1 MIMFFT
7 LGKKKSSA
15 IASAPPIKMLLCCK
29 WNQPRASL
37 LLMCSQACFSLFT
50 VYFTCE
56 YLPGMTLYYLTLL
69 CTPSLLRKKMPRE
82 KKWSKCHSW
91 IGMHSWIW
99 RIYYCTHPTPQQY
112 TCQGAGKYRRKPALK
127 YLIKHIKYNSRW
139 SVFVHCFAQGYLWRH
154 IQVSSELWW
163 ILDEQNQEFSS
174 HGKKK
179 SHKNSNPVLILLFFS
194 DFKHSDFYFLKHNPS
209 CCSSVPVFC
218 IQHNHSFV
226 NEGCK
231 QFVLPHKT

>member
-1 MIMFFT
+1 MNSPNMVT
-7 LGKKKSSA
+7 LQQRQVLLCSVGGKASILPQLGWGYFCIKTPMVVDPKGLTRLKIIKIIKSELLFQLYSRCSYDNVFYSRKKKSSA

-112 TCQGAGKYRRKPALK
+112 TCQGAGKYRRKPVLK
-127 YLIKHIKYNSRW
+127 YLIKHIT
-139 SVFVHCFAQGYLWRH
+139 
-154 IQVSSELWW
+154 
-163 ILDEQNQEFSS
+163 LDGLFLFTALLKATCEGTFRSPVNCDEF
-174 HGKKK
+174 
-179 SHKNSNPVLILLFFS
+179 
-194 DFKHSDFYFLKHNPS
+194 
-209 CCSSVPVFC
+209 
-218 IQHNHSFV
+218 
-226 NEGCK
+226 
-231 QFVLPHKT
+231 